1 MAATGG
7 RNSLFSARPIEMKG
21 FCGGL
26 LALFLVTTVVA
37 CARAGVVEPQ
47 GIWDGPMHG
56 ETPMTLSG
64 AEIVDARAVAE
75 LKQAG
80 ALLLDVA
87 EEPKKPENMGPN
99 ALWRPIHMSIP
110 GAVWLE
116 GAGLGGSSQAFQSR
130 FDQRIDDLAGG
141 GKEKAIVVFC
151 HPKCWGSWN
160 AAKRLVTRGYA
171 HVYWFRDGVEGW
183 QEKFE
188 AAPVPPDSAWAAA
201 KN

>member
-1 MAATGG
+1 
-7 RNSLFSARPIEMKG
+7 MKDSV
-21 FCGGL
+21 GGL
-26 LALFLVTTVVA
+26 RALLLVTPVT
-37 CARAGVVEPQ
+37 CALAGVVEPQ
-47 GIWDGPMHG
+47 GFWDGPMHG

-64 AEIVDARAVAE
+64 AQVVDTQAVAE
-75 LKQAG
+75 LKRAG

-87 EEPKKPENMGPN
+87 EEPKKPENMGPD

-110 GAVWLE
+110 GAVWLK
-116 GAGLGGSSQAFQSR
+116 GAGLGSSSPAFQSR
-130 FDQRIDDLAGG
+130 FDARIADLTSGD
-141 GKEKAIVVFC
+141 KEKAIVVFC

-160 AAKRLVTRGYA
+160 AAKRLAMGGYT

-188 AAPVPPDSAWAAA
+188 AAPVPPDPAWAAA